1 LVEVTDQLTVA
12 RKKLLREQRIRDH
25 IVKHDAPVVGLDRSP
40 QYRREYALPLLKL
53 DHAPVAAEGST
64 FLTTL
69 SSGPASAAGDWSVD
83 DRSMSTSWSAALSS
97 KKHTLPP
104 APERSPSPDGRGRR
118 PSTTSG
124 NSVSTASNVRRE
136 LRRSMARVAEAEPY
150 SYSSDAPPATATSTN
165 FVDSHS
171 FAKQARITDEAGHR
185 SVAIRH
191 HAPVTSEV
199 SEVISAINSD
209 PRGKMSDQK
218 MAELN
223 FVRAQMVSILA
234 QQVVDKKRPVLLAS
248 SKAADEQRRGRGMAL
263 RSNH

>member
-1 LVEVTDQLTVA
+1 
-12 RKKLLREQRIRDH
+12 
-25 IVKHDAPVVGLDRSP
+25 
-40 QYRREYALPLLKL
+40 
-53 DHAPVAAEGST
+53 
-64 FLTTL
+64 
-69 SSGPASAAGDWSVD
+69 
-83 DRSMSTSWSAALSS
+83 
-97 KKHTLPP
+97 
-104 APERSPSPDGRGRR
+104 
-118 PSTTSG
+118 
-124 NSVSTASNVRRE
+124 
-136 LRRSMARVAEAEPY
+136 MARVAEAEPY
-150 SYSSDAPPATATSTN
+150 SYSSDAPPATTTSTN